1 MTQTTPETTFDP
13 RALLAEAKIGVLATI
28 KADGRPQLSPVTP
41 AYDPEANVI
50 RVSMTEGRAKT
61 RNLRRDPR
69 ATLEV
74 TSPDGWAWATV
85 EGTATLIGP
94 GTDPHGPEVE
104 ALVEATVQRF
114 GRLDAAFNNAG
125 VLPPTKP
132 LVEMTEADWNRTIDV
147 DLKGVWLC
155 MKYEIPRMLAQG
167 GGAIVNTASV
177 AGVIADPGMAP
188 YVAAKHGVV
197 GLTRAAAIEYSSR
210 GIRVNALAPGGVKT
224 QMIAGWMADTEF
236 TRELIVRHAIG
247 RLAEPE
253 EMAEAVLFL
262 CSPGASFI
270 TGHVLLADGG
280 LTAH

>member
-1 MTQTTPETTFDP
+1 MSTRDDRFAGRT
-13 RALLAEAKIGVLATI
+13 VL
-28 KADGRPQLSPVTP
+28 VTG
-41 AYDPEANVI
+41 ASSGI
-50 RVSMTEGRAKT
+50 GRAT
-61 RNLRRDPR
+61 AIAFARAGARVAIADLDEAGGRETERMIAETGGEVFFLRTDVSR
-69 ATLEV
+69 A
-74 TSPDGWAWATV
+74 A
-85 EGTATLIGP
+85 
-94 GTDPHGPEVE
+94 EVE

-236 TRELIVRHAIG
+236 TRELIARHAIG